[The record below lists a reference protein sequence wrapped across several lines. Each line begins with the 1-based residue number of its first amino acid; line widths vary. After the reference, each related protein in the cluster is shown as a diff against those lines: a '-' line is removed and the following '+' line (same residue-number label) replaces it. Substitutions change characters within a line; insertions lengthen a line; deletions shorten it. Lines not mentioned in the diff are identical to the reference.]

1 MNFRRLWPIRFWETC
16 GGLWRQWF
24 PRLTSGITPW
34 TYVLHL
40 CRWSTLYRS
49 GCKALEN
56 RLPGLASEMAYNTML
71 SFFPA
76 ILVLLTAI
84 GLFGSATEATF
95 QDLMTQLG
103 EAAPTD
109 VVQLIESGVRSQ
121 LYQTQSRSLFSISFV
136 AAIWIASSGV
146 NCAMYAL
153 DRIHQT
159 PPQQTRPFW
168 RARLVAIG
176 LTLGTI
182 LLLTLASFLVLI
194 SGIIVRLI
202 ANRVPELAVLATA
215 WDWLTWPLAIGMV
228 ILGAAFLYRYGPSRW
243 YQDVP
248 ILPGALLASL
258 MWLGVSSLFRLYV
271 ANFGAYNRI
280 YGTIGTV
287 IILLL
292 WLYWSSLAL
301 LLGAQVNVTVSQ
313 GVRRKRLR
321 MQGHS
326 YH

>member
-1 MNFRRLWPIRFWETC
+1 MKFRQVWLKLWALGPRRWQ
-16 GGLWRQWF
+16 QWL
-24 PRLTSGITPW
+24 PRLTSGVGPW
-34 TYVLHL
+34 TYVFHL
-40 CRWSTLYRS
+40 CQWQTIYRS
-49 GCKALEN
+49 VVKALEN

-95 QDLMTQLG
+95 QDLMAQLG
-103 EAAPTD
+103 EAAPAD
-109 VVQLIESGVRSQ
+109 VVNLIESGVRSQ
-121 LYQTQSRSLFSISFV
+121 LYQTQNRSLFSISFI
-136 AAIWIASSGV
+136 AAIWISSSGI

-159 PPQQTRPFW
+159 PSQQTRPFW
-168 RARLVAIG
+168 RARLVAMG

-182 LLLTLASFLVLI
+182 LLLTLASFLVLV
-194 SGIIVRLI
+194 SGMIVRLV
-202 ANRVPELAVLATA
+202 ANRVPELAVLATV
-215 WDWLTWPLAIGMV
+215 WNWLTWPLALGMV
-228 ILGAAFLYRYGPSRW
+228 ALGAAFLYRYGPSRW
-243 YQDVP
+243 YRDVP
-248 ILPGALLASL
+248 ILPGALLASV

-301 LLGAQVNVTVSQ
+301 LIGAQVNVTVSQ
-313 GVRRKRLR
+313 RIRQERLR
-321 MQGHS
+321 TTNS
-326 YH
+326 FP